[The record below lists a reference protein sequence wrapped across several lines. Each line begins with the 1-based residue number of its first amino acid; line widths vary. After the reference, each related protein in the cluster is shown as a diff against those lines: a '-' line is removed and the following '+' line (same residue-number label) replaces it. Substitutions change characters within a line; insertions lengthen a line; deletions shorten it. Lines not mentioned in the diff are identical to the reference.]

1 MRTPLSSC
9 VICVCIF
16 QTFQGHVLQ
25 AGLNQ
30 FTEIDSLGKWSI
42 EQKFNPDNNKV
53 ECRASMKGYGT
64 WFGERIRLDENG
76 EVLMPEDVRYKNKA
90 DIFSSL
96 IDVRNALSNCR
107 SSLLYIKE

>member
-1 MRTPLSSC
+1 MSSPLSLYF
-9 VICVCIF
+9 ICACIF
-16 QTFQGHVLQ
+16 QAFQGYAVQ

-42 EQKFNPDNNKV
+42 EQKYNPEDNKV

-76 EVLMPEDVRYKNKA
+76 ELLIPENALYKNKA

-96 IDVRNALSNCR
+96 IEVRIALSNCR
-107 SSLLYIKE
+107 SGLLYIRQ